1 MIDHNE
7 KHAGCTLEGAWSGS
21 TDVAGR
27 SVALVLHVARADD
40 GWTVHAD
47 FPQLHRSGMPFSDVS
62 IESGE
67 LRFRSRSLGAFEGR
81 LADDGERVEGM
92 FRDGGTVRPI
102 ALQRGVAAPRA
113 PARPQHPQP
122 PFDYAVEDVFI
133 DGPGGRLA
141 GTLTTPRGRAR
152 ALALLVPGSGAMDRD
167 ETVFDHKPFLVLADH
182 LARHGYASLRLDDRG
197 VGASTGD
204 RSAITLRDEAD
215 DQRCAL
221 DWLAARADLQHV
233 PIGLIGHSM
242 GATVAGIVAG
252 ECPRVAFLVS
262 MAGAGAALAEVFA
275 AREGDA
281 LRRLGVD
288 AGVIGR
294 HAPFARALFD
304 ELRDRPVDAAID
316 AAQIFAIAE
325 RFDAAEGARKLGIE
339 AWIARYNEPWFRS
352 ALRLDPTQAL
362 ARIAAPFLAIN
373 GERDLQVPSRAN
385 LDAIAHALRAAAH
398 RDFTILELPAL
409 NHLFQTCTTGE
420 AYEYP
425 VIEETFAPIALD
437 TIRGWLDT
445 RFGAPVA

>member
-1 MIDHNE
+1 
-7 KHAGCTLEGAWSGS
+7 
-21 TDVAGR
+21 
-27 SVALVLHVARADD
+27 
-40 GWTVHAD
+40 
-47 FPQLHRSGMPFSDVS
+47 
-62 IESGE
+62 
-67 LRFRSRSLGAFEGR
+67 
-81 LADDGERVEGM
+81 
-92 FRDGGTVRPI
+92 
-102 ALQRGVAAPRA
+102 
-113 PARPQHPQP
+113 
-122 PFDYAVEDVFI
+122 
-133 DGPGGRLA
+133 
-141 GTLTTPRGRAR
+141 
-152 ALALLVPGSGAMDRD
+152 
-167 ETVFDHKPFLVLADH
+167 
-182 LARHGYASLRLDDRG
+182 
-197 VGASTGD
+197 
-204 RSAITLRDEAD
+204 
-215 DQRCAL
+215 
-221 DWLAARADLQHV
+221 
-233 PIGLIGHSM
+233 
-242 GATVAGIVAG
+242 
-252 ECPRVAFLVS
+252 
-262 MAGAGAALAEVFA
+262 
-275 AREGDA
+275 
-281 LRRLGVD
+281 
-288 AGVIGR
+288 VIGR